1 MVAASEACGADEVVA
16 PWRTKSS
23 SREPWRR
30 RAGATHKITQV
41 GSSITVTAVR
51 LRINPGLPAP
61 ATTLRSSRG
70 TGRVG
75 VDTYLSR
82 GRHGR
87 AGHVLR
93 VGVTV
98 CELRPPAR
106 VRRGTE
112 GWGLVDWDVVGVGCS
127 KTSMNTQFNL
137 RNTWS
142 KT

>member
-1 MVAASEACGADEVVA
+1 MVAASEACGADQVVA

-98 CELRPPAR
+98 CELRRATPRAGPERDRGLGACGLGRCGRR
-106 VRRGTE
+106 VFE
-112 GWGLVDWDVVGVGCS
+112 NVDEY
-127 KTSMNTQFNL
+127 TI
-137 RNTWS
+137 
-142 KT
+142 